1 VTNITAKLRAKLAF
15 DWSTMRKYAVDER
28 SRNGRDADGFADG
41 ASAENARLSPLH
53 AAMLAVIE
61 AAKAHSC
68 QMGEAALDE
77 TLAALERA
85 L

>member
-1 VTNITAKLRAKLAF
+1 MVSLTAQAQKTPA
-15 DWSTMRKYAVDER
+15 Y
-28 SRNGRDADGFADG
+28 
-41 ASAENARLSPLH
+41 SPLH